1 MAPPSRI
8 KGGKVRVLIG
18 NDAEPIVYT
27 ALCGFTSKSLTM
39 SKGLEEVNLGDCDE
53 PDAVNWLGRDAV
65 SLSMSISGEGV
76 LAAESVE
83 AWLDA
88 WEDVESVPVKVELE
102 FPTTTYTYTGRMHVE
117 SLEVGAPDGRTV
129 TNNVSMQ
136 SDGKMTRTSAATA

>member
-18 NDAEPIVYT
+18 SGTGPIVYA
-27 ALCGFTSKSLTM
+27 ALCGFTSKSLTL
-39 SKGLEEVNLGDCDE
+39 SKGLEEINLADCDE

-76 LAAESVE
+76 LASESVE
-83 AWLDA
+83 TWLDA
-88 WEDVESVPVKVELE
+88 WEDVESVAVKVELE
-102 FPTTTYTYTGRMHVE
+102 FPATTYIYTGRMHVE
-117 SLEVGAPDGRTV
+117 TLEVGAPDGRTV

-136 SDGKMTRTSAATA
+136 SDGKMTRTSAAT

>member
-18 NDAEPIVYT
+18 SGSGPIVYA

-39 SKGLEEVNLGDCDE
+39 TKGLEEVNLGDCDE

-76 LAAESVE
+76 LAAESVV

-88 WEDVESVPVKVELE
+88 WENVESVAVKIELE
-102 FPTTTYTYTGRMHVE
+102 FPTTTYTYTGRAHVE
-117 SLEVGAPDGRTV
+117 TLEVGAPDGRTV

-136 SDGKMTRTSAATA
+136 SDGKMTRTSAATS